1 VGPDGDVRF
10 PLKLGGWVRH
20 DGVVLDQDQCYVAV
34 QSRDRRFDGWF
45 VTAVRTT
52 GIYCRPSCPAITPK
66 RSNVDFFPTAAAAQQ
81 RGFRACKR
89 CRPDA
94 SPGSPEWN
102 VRQDV
107 VGRAMRLIADGC
119 IEREGVPGLA
129 RRLGYSERQLN
140 RLMTEE
146 LGAGPLAV
154 ARAQRAH
161 TARLLIETTD
171 MALTDIAFAAGF
183 GSVRQFNDTIR
194 EVFATAPTDLRTSRT
209 ARRPS
214 SSSAEEGMASG
225 AMVGSVSLR
234 LPTRQPFAGDD
245 VLAFLGQRTL
255 AGIESWDGATYRR
268 ALRLPNGH
276 GVVTLRA
283 MSDHVAAD
291 VRLESW
297 SDLGAAVQRIRR
309 LLDLDADPEAIDAA
323 LSTEPIMAALVDSTP
338 GRRSPGST
346 DPFETGIRAIV
357 GQQVSVAGARTVTSK
372 LIEAVGDRLSLA
384 DAELTHVFPSAVRFA
399 EADDAAFAMPGSRRA
414 TLRRFAVAVADRTVT
429 LGPGADP
436 DVARASLLDLK
447 GVGPWTADYIV
458 MRGLSHPDVFLGS
471 DLGVRHAID
480 RLTDSPPD
488 PSCWA
493 PWRSYA
499 IHHLWADLTAHT
511 GASASPVLTKPL
523 EEPAS

>member
-1 VGPDGDVRF
+1 
-10 PLKLGGWVRH
+10 
-20 DGVVLDQDQCYVAV
+20 
-34 QSRDRRFDGWF
+34 
-45 VTAVRTT
+45 
-52 GIYCRPSCPAITPK
+52 
-66 RSNVDFFPTAAAAQQ
+66 
-81 RGFRACKR
+81 
-89 CRPDA
+89 
-94 SPGSPEWN
+94 
-102 VRQDV
+102 
-107 VGRAMRLIADGC
+107 
-119 IEREGVPGLA
+119 
-129 RRLGYSERQLN
+129 
-140 RLMTEE
+140 
-146 LGAGPLAV
+146 
-154 ARAQRAH
+154 
-161 TARLLIETTD
+161 
-171 MALTDIAFAAGF
+171 MALTDVAFAAGF

-209 ARRPS
+209 SRRTS
-214 SSSAEEGMASG
+214 SSNAKEGMASGMASG
-225 AMVGSVSLR
+225 AMTGSVSLR

-255 AGIESWDGATYRR
+255 AGIESWDGETYRR

-283 MSDHVAAD
+283 MTDHVAAD

-323 LSTEPIMAALVDSTP
+323 LSTEPIMATLVATTP

-346 DPFETGIRAIV
+346 DPFETGVRAIV

-384 DAELTHVFPSAVRFA
+384 DRELTHVFPSAARFA
-399 EADDAAFAMPGSRRA
+399 EAEDAAFAMPGSRRA
-414 TLRRFAVAVADRTVT
+414 TLRRFAAAIADGTVT
-429 LGPGADP
+429 LGPGSDP
-436 DVARASLLDLK
+436 DLARASLLDLK

-488 PSCWA
+488 PSSWA

-499 IHHLWADLTAHT
+499 IHHLWADLTSHSA
-511 GASASPVLTKPL
+511 AAASPVLTKPL
-523 EEPAS
+523 EEPS